1 MKPFHYRLQHL
12 LHMRE
17 QTMDTALEA
26 YAVAMQ
32 DWEHQLDNCRKIE
45 IQISQIA
52 DKIQDNVR
60 QGVSA
65 QMLASFYGS
74 MANAKQ
80 MLEESREIVL
90 QKEKVKDEK
99 HQEYLAKR
107 GEFKA
112 LDNHRE
118 RKKEEHVFI
127 QFKEE
132 EKLLEELANN
142 RSTYH
147 SPFVTS

>member
-1 MKPFHYRLQHL
+1 
-12 LHMRE
+12 MRD
-17 QTMDTALEA
+17 Q
-26 YAVAMQ
+26 YAG
-32 DWEHQLDNCRKIE
+32 D
-45 IQISQIA
+45 ISDFFKFSFLRA
-52 DKIQDNVR
+52 
-60 QGVSA
+60 
-65 QMLASFYGS
+65 LASKADIKLGIGWYFVDVHDGR
-74 MANAKQ
+74 A
-80 MLEESREIVL
+80 
-90 QKEKVKDEK
+90 DGK
-99 HQEYLAKR
+99 HQEYLSKR

-118 RKKEEHVFI
+118 RKKEEHIFI